1 MYARVA
7 RSKEAVNLFIKF
19 LYNMYRWVSGL
30 ESQDVLIKY
39 NHTYGQDYGSD
50 PTFSVARSNSRRLR
64 IHLRK
69 SKYFWRLKYSFHFPS
84 KICVSISD
92 FQTLKTIKT

>member
-50 PTFSVARSNSRRLR
+50 PTFSVTRSNSRLETTENTFGE
-64 IHLRK
+64 IKIFFEAELFLPL
-69 SKYFWRLKYSFHFPS
+69 SK
-84 KICVSISD
+84 
-92 FQTLKTIKT
+92 